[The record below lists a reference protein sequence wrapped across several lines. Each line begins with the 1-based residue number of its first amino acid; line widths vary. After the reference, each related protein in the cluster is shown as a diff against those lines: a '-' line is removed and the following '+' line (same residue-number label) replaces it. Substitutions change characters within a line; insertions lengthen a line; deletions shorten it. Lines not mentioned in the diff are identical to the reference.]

1 MSNMA
6 IRKCTKCDKDWFR
19 RVYETDY
26 CEEHANEVEKNY
38 RRNYRRS
45 SIFNKIVKIVGFSV
59 ALIVGL
65 IFISQY
71 LIG

>member
-1 MSNMA
+1 M
-6 IRKCTKCDKDWFR
+6 RKCIKCDKDCFR
-19 RVYETDY
+19 RVHREYY
-26 CEEHANEVEKNY
+26 CEEHANEAEKKY
-38 RRNYRRS
+38 QQSYRRS
-45 SIFNKIVKIVGFSV
+45 AIFNKIVKIVGFSV

>member
-1 MSNMA
+1 MTM
-6 IRKCTKCDKDWFR
+6 RKCIKCDKDGFR
-19 RVYETDY
+19 RVHREYY
-26 CEEHANEVEKNY
+26 CEEHVNEAEKKY
-38 RRNYRRS
+38 QQSYRRS
-45 SIFNKIVKIVGFSV
+45 AIFNKIVKIVGFSV

>member
-1 MSNMA
+1 MTM
-6 IRKCTKCDKDWFR
+6 RKCIKCDKDCFR
-19 RVYETDY
+19 RVHREYY
-26 CEEHANEVEKNY
+26 CEEHANEAEKNY
-38 RRNYRRS
+38 QQSYRRS
-45 SIFNKIVKIVGFSV
+45 AIFNKIVKIVGFSV